1 MPSIHKI
8 KITRGR
14 YFSKLFA
21 IKKDRTVEKWGGRL
35 TKMNVLVVKD
45 KVGNDDIVIDGER
58 ESERSLISISSCSM

>member
-1 MPSIHKI
+1 M
-8 KITRGR
+8 
-14 YFSKLFA
+14 
-21 IKKDRTVEKWGGRL
+21 